1 MSHKKDT
8 LEVGIMGNDEALYFS
23 RFPCHIPES
32 VQKIARE
39 ETEAIKCLLRDMRTF
54 VDVRLMGAPW
64 TTSPAPEKKV
74 LPIAILPRAILS
86 RLCPKIGD
94 GARQEIEVDLG
105 QPIGFQLWVQVEP
118 HHRLVEYHLGTAQKH
133 SKGYELFVL
142 NERPIQTSWVTVT
155 LLLNKLGMWTLV
167 RVSMGKI
174 APKGTRKNPVKIAFT
189 LQMPHV
195 RVRHK
200 KSKPKQMRR

>member
-1 MSHKKDT
+1 MSREKDT
-8 LEVGIMGNDEALYFS
+8 PEVGIMGNKQMLYFS
-23 RFPCHIPES
+23 RFSCHIPES

-39 ETEAIKCLLRDMRTF
+39 ETEAINCLLRNMRTF

-74 LPIAILPRAILS
+74 VPIAILPRAILS
-86 RLCPKIGD
+86 RLCPRIED
-94 GARQEIEVDLG
+94 GTHQEIEIDLG
-105 QPIGFQLWVQVEP
+105 RPIGFQFWVQVGP
-118 HHRLVEYHLGTAQKH
+118 HHRLAKYHLGTNQKH
-133 SKGYELFVL
+133 SKGRELFVL

-155 LLLNKLGMWTLV
+155 LLKNKLNMWTLV

-200 KSKPKQMRR
+200 KYKPKK